1 MPGVLDPKVAVRFSA
16 PIMLELIVVNE
27 RDVFRS
33 HSAARSK
40 PARFFPPKSIL
51 WLFPHASFP
60 INNPE
65 FLASPRMTFSQFAN
79 ALNTL

>member
-51 WLFPHASFP
+51 WLFP
-60 INNPE
+60 E